1 MWPWMGYPDGRSQ
14 HRAEMAGNG
23 ASSSSCSRSHLEK
36 SSCPHTQILFFF
48 LEPPIAP
55 EIRYMFLLLSL
66 SNEPELVHVL
76 LGIQEENVSFPTI
89 LYIYPFG

>member
-1 MWPWMGYPDGRSQ
+1 MWPWMGYPGGRSQ
-14 HRAEMAGNG
+14 HGAEMAGNG
-23 ASSSSCSRSHLEK
+23 ASSSSCSCSHLEK
-36 SSCPHTQILFFF
+36 SSWPDTQIFF